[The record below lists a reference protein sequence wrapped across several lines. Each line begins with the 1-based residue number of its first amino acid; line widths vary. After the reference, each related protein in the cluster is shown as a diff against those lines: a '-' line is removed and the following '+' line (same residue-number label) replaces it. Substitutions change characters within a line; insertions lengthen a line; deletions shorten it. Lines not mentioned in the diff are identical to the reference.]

1 MASLHSVPAGIGPA
15 VRRFG
20 PSLLRL
26 AAGVTVLWF
35 LVRQLGAAPFED
47 GLRAVTWQAVVAAVT
62 LTALTTVC
70 SAWRWRVVARA
81 LGVDIGLPG
90 AAGAYYRSLFLN
102 SVLPGGILGDVHRA
116 VMHGRRA
123 GDVARGVRAVA
134 WERLCGQVIQA
145 VVTAVVL
152 LTLPSPVRPAL
163 PYVLA
168 GIAGVAGCAALVVRG
183 AARRGRSRLTRAARA
198 IAADLRRGLLA
209 RGVWPQL
216 TLASVLVVAGHT
228 ATFVI
233 AARVAGCTAPLGELV
248 ALLMVVQTAAV
259 IPLSI
264 GGWGPREGAAAW
276 AFAAAGLGA
285 ATGVTVATLYAV
297 LMLAAV
303 APGAGLLLRDAVRR
317 RRGRGHPGEPSRTR
331 SGAADDGGCSRGLT
345 ARPVTGA
352 VQAAAIRR
360 RIRIPLR
367 LADGYST
374 TATVVTFTGLADAQQ
389 HVALELGQ
397 PAAARL
403 PLVRLH
409 SECLTGDVFGSQR
422 CDCGPQLREAVERIT
437 KHGGYVLYLRQEG
450 RGIGLYDKLDAY
462 ALQDRG
468 LDTYDANLALG
479 HRADERDY
487 TSAAQMLHALGA
499 SRIAL
504 LSNNPDK
511 GAQLARL
518 GITIARH
525 VPTALHLTETNAAY
539 LTTKARRGGHDLLSR
554 SLDRAAEPHQQVGAP
569 GTRSASRAS
578 GPRNQAGGRCRPAHP
593 RPVACRARPASRP
606 GPPVPPSPGD
616 SATRPGSC

>member
-1 MASLHSVPAGIGPA
+1 VTPLYSVPAGIGRA

-26 AAGVTVLWF
+26 AAGVIVLWF

-62 LTALTTVC
+62 LTVLTTVC

-81 LGVDIGLPG
+81 LGADIDLPG
-90 AAGAYYRSLFLN
+90 ATGAYYRSLFLN

-116 VMHGRRA
+116 VAHGRRA
-123 GDVARGVRAVA
+123 GDVAQGVRAVA

-168 GIAGVAGCAALVVRG
+168 GIAGVAGCAVLVVRV
-183 AARRGRSRLTRAARA
+183 AAHRGQSRPARAARA
-198 IAADLRRGLLA
+198 IAADLRRGLLVA
-209 RGVWPQL
+209 GVWPQV
-216 TLASVLVVAGHT
+216 TLASLLVVAGHT
-228 ATFVI
+228 ATFVV
-233 AARVAGCTAPLGELV
+233 AARVAGSTAPLGELI
-248 ALLMVVQTAAV
+248 ALLMVVQIAAG

-264 GGWGPREGAAAW
+264 GGWGPREGIAAW

-285 ATGVTVATLYAV
+285 ANGVTAATLYAV
-297 LMLAAV
+297 LMLASV

-317 RRGRGHPGEPSRTR
+317 RRGRRPRQIGHRGRGHPGESREPDPAPLTKE
-331 SGAADDGGCSRGLT
+331 AVRGLP
-345 ARPVTGA
+345 AFPVTGA

-374 TATVVTFTGLADAQQ
+374 TATIVTFTGLTDAQQ
-389 HVALELGQ
+389 HVALEFGR

-422 CDCGPQLREAVERIT
+422 CDCGPQLREAIERIT
-437 KHGGYVLYLRQEG
+437 NRGGYVLYLRQEG

-479 HRADERDY
+479 HQADERDY
-487 TSAAQMLHALGA
+487 ASAAQMLRALGA
-499 SRIAL
+499 NRIAL

-518 GITIARH
+518 GITIARQ
-525 VPTALHLTETNAAY
+525 VPTALHLTDTNAAY
-539 LTTKARRGGHDLLSR
+539 LTAKARRGGHDLLSR
-554 SLDRAAEPHQQVGAP
+554 SLERAAEPDLP
-569 GTRSASRAS
+569 
-578 GPRNQAGGRCRPAHP
+578 AGPAHLGTAD
-593 RPVACRARPASRP
+593 R
-606 GPPVPPSPGD
+606 
-616 SATRPGSC
+616 

>member
-1 MASLHSVPAGIGPA
+1 VAFLRSVPAGIGPA

-35 LVRQLGAAPFED
+35 LGRQVGAAPFED

-81 LGVDIGLPG
+81 LGVDIGLP
-90 AAGAYYRSLFLN
+90 AAVCAYYRSLFLN
-102 SVLPGGILGDVHRA
+102 SVLPGGVLGDVHRA
-116 VMHGRRA
+116 VTHGRRA

-145 VVTAVVL
+145 VATAVVL

-168 GIAGVAGCAALVVRG
+168 GIAGVAGCAALVVGG
-183 AARRGRSRLTRAARA
+183 AARRGRSRPARAARA
-198 IAADLRRGLLA
+198 VAADLRRGLLVP
-209 RGVWPQL
+209 GVWPQL
-216 TLASVLVVAGHT
+216 TLASLLVVAGHT

-233 AARVAGCTAPLGELV
+233 AARVAGCTAPLGELI
-248 ALLMVVQTAAV
+248 ALLMVVQIAAG
-259 IPLSI
+259 IPLSV

-285 ATGVTVATLYAV
+285 ANGITVATLYAV
-297 LMLAAV
+297 VMLAAV
-303 APGAGLLLRDAVRR
+303 APGAGLLLGDAIRR
-317 RRGRGHPGEPSRTR
+317 RRRSPGHSGESRGPDPAPRTMEAVRGLPAVPGGRPRH
-331 SGAADDGGCSRGLT
+331 AADEALDRARGRT
-345 ARPVTGA
+345 ARPVTKA

-360 RIRIPLR
+360 RIRMPLR
-367 LADGYST
+367 LADDYST
-374 TATVVTFTGLADAQQ
+374 TATVVSFTGLTDAQQ
-389 HVALELGQ
+389 HVALELGR

-462 ALQDRG
+462 ELQDRG

-499 SRIAL
+499 NRIAL

-518 GITIARH
+518 GIAIARQ
-525 VPTALHLTETNAAY
+525 VPTALHLTGTNAAY
-539 LTTKARRGGHDLLSR
+539 LATKAGRGGHDLLSR
-554 SLDRAAEPHQQVGAP
+554 SLERAAEPHRHAGPVHL
-569 GTRSASRAS
+569 GTA
-578 GPRNQAGGRCRPAHP
+578 
-593 RPVACRARPASRP
+593 
-606 GPPVPPSPGD
+606 D
-616 SATRPGSC
+616 